1 MILSHWSHLYI
12 NRTCL
17 GSSNY
22 GCDRY
27 LQYQM
32 SHYEIIS
39 YWPKFEVLHLGT
51 KRLDCWFICLSYSNS
66 WWLGVWGKNM
76 DELTFILHL
85 FYHKRGNLCPCA
97 KLTTFV
103 LFFVDILLSVHVC
116 FIMESGLTTD
126 NTYHLWKNSLIS
138 DIVGGDRVVLC

>member
-22 GCDRY
+22 GCDRC

-32 SHYEIIS
+32 SHYEIIP

-66 WWLGVWGKNM
+66 WWFGILGKNM
-76 DELTFILHL
+76 DKLTFILHL

-97 KLTTFV
+97 KFTTFV
-103 LFFVDILLSVHVC
+103 LC
-116 FIMESGLTTD
+116 FCWYFTTC
-126 NTYHLWKNSLIS
+126 SC
-138 DIVGGDRVVLC
+138 VLHHGIGADDWQPVPPLEE